1 MKFIKITT
9 KKTPDE
15 LNSLSFSS
23 IQIDM
28 MKRVFDGIQYVE
40 FLNEKGLHSIFC
52 YLSDYNLKR
61 LSDLLIDLSIDFF
74 SIEDLTNKV
83 LLCESIHTSYLDD
96 DGSNIKED
104 IDKLINDFYI
114 DNITVDFILDK
125 INIKGVESIN
135 EIDKGI
141 LENN

>member
-15 LNSLSFSS
+15 LSSLSFSS
-23 IQIDM
+23 IQMDR
-28 MKRVFDGIQYVE
+28 MKGVFEGIKYVE

-74 SIEDLTNKV
+74 SIEDLSNKV
-83 LLCESIHTSYLDD
+83 LLCESINTSYLDD
-96 DGSNIKED
+96 EGSNKKED

-114 DNITVDFILDK
+114 DNITVDDILDK
-125 INIKGVESIN
+125 ITIKGVESIN
-135 EIDKGI
+135 EIDKSI

>member
-28 MKRVFDGIQYVE
+28 MKRTFDGIQYVE

-52 YLSDYNLKR
+52 YLSDYNLKK

-74 SIEDLTNKV
+74 SIEDLSSKV
-83 LLCESIHTSYLDD
+83 LLCESFNTSYLDD
-96 DGSNIKED
+96 DGSDRKED
-104 IDKLINDFYI
+104 IDKLVNDFYI
-114 DNITVDFILDK
+114 SNITVDYILDK

-135 EIDKGI
+135 EIDRII

>member
-15 LNSLSFSS
+15 LSSLSFSS
-23 IQIDM
+23 IQMDR
-28 MKRVFDGIQYVE
+28 MKRVFDGIKYVE

-61 LSDLLIDLSIDFF
+61 LSDLLVDLSIDFF
-74 SIEDLTNKV
+74 SLEDLSNKV
-83 LLCESIHTSYLDD
+83 LLCESINTSYLDD
-96 DGSNIKED
+96 DGSDKKED

-114 DNITVDFILDK
+114 DNITVDDILDK
-125 INIKGVESIN
+125 ITIKGVESIN
-135 EIDKGI
+135 EIDKSI

>member
-15 LNSLSFSS
+15 LSSLSFSS
-23 IQIDM
+23 IQMDR
-28 MKRVFDGIQYVE
+28 MKGVFDGIKYVE

-74 SIEDLTNKV
+74 SIEDLSNKV
-83 LLCESIHTSYLDD
+83 LLCESINTSYLDD
-96 DGSNIKED
+96 EGSNKKED

-114 DNITVDFILDK
+114 DNITVDDILDK
-125 INIKGVESIN
+125 ITIKGVESIN
-135 EIDKGI
+135 EIDKSI

>member
-1 MKFIKITT
+1 MKFIKVTT

>member
-1 MKFIKITT
+1 MYIVDIKITT

-28 MKRVFDGIQYVE
+28 MKRTFDGIQYVE

-52 YLSDYNLKR
+52 YLSDYNLKK

-74 SIEDLTNKV
+74 SIEDLSNKV
-83 LLCESIHTSYLDD
+83 LLCESINTSYLDD
-96 DGSNIKED
+96 EGSNKKED

-114 DNITVDFILDK
+114 DNITVDVD
-125 INIKGVESIN
+125 INLLG
-135 EIDKGI
+135 
-141 LENN
+141 